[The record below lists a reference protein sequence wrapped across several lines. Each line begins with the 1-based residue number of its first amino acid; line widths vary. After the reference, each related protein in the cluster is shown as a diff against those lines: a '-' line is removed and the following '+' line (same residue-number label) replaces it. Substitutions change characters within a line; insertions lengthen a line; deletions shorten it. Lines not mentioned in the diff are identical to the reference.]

1 MKCTTSHIDSRCFN
15 IFIKRHIVS
24 CTYSK
29 TIVIRRTMTNVSETT
44 ILICKD
50 IKPCDTPFIS
60 NACPSPAA
68 VINGI
73 LFRLFSNR
81 NALSTVPNVKP
92 LKVFLRLPLVRRIN
106 PNCIYKVTL
115 LLLIGHLKP
124 YKIVHMQLVHSQKY
138 QRKYTRY
145 SCCNPMGCEGN
156 RVSNNLSICYFR
168 S

>member
-1 MKCTTSHIDSRCFN
+1 
-15 IFIKRHIVS
+15 
-24 CTYSK
+24 
-29 TIVIRRTMTNVSETT
+29 MTNVSETT
-44 ILICKD
+44 ISIVKD

-60 NACPSPAA
+60 NACPSPAP

-124 YKIVHMQLVHSQKY
+124 YKIVHMQLVHSQNIKENIPATHAVI
-138 QRKYTRY
+138 RWDR
-145 SCCNPMGCEGN
+145 EGN

-168 S
+168 AENFSQIFVCPLACHLAMFQISHVLLVQLLPFSG